1 MRQSFN
7 ESAVIARAIAEAE
20 AKVRSA
26 RLVMGTVDLLV
37 TIPGTASRRPGTSAL
52 YRLDAD
58 HRVEQVLPGV
68 TMSNG
73 LGWSPD
79 HRTFY
84 YVDSAAQRLDAF
96 DHDPDSGR
104 LGGRRPLVSIP
115 AEVGIP
121 DGLSVD
127 ADGCVWL
134 AVWGAGSIH
143 RYTPA
148 GVLDGASALL
158 SAPEVAPM
166 IAGIVIGSFAVG
178 GIVYSIGIGTL
189 LRLLGQKW
197 VMIAGGLLMSFG
209 IAGLAFTPTWQVQC
223 VLVGLMG
230 LGFYML
236 HASIQVFVTELAPA
250 TRSSAIAF
258 HTFSIFIGQS
268 IGTVA
273 FGYGLTWLGSPT
285 TLAVCAIAIAL
296 TGIVSTQLLMRPKPI

>member
-1 MRQSFN
+1 MPFRC
-7 ESAVIARAIAEAE
+7 EVDLILPARALVAEGPLWDPGDGTLLWVDIDRGEVHRLAPE
-20 AKVRSA
+20 TGADSLTVACEHPVGAAVWRRSGGLA
-26 RLVMGTVDLLV
+26 VALRGGVALVAADGDAAAAQVVPVAADRPDQQLNDGACDRQGRFWV
-37 TIPGTASRRPGTSAL
+37 GTACRQPGTSAL

-104 LGGRRPLVSIP
+104 LGGRRPLVSVP

-121 DGLSVD
+121 DGLAVD

-148 GVLDGASALL
+148 GVLDGILDVPASNVTSCA
-158 SAPEVAPM
+158 
-166 IAGIVIGSFAVG
+166 FG
-178 GIVYSIGIGTL
+178 G
-189 LRLLGQKW
+189 
-197 VMIAGGLLMSFG
+197 
-209 IAGLAFTPTWQVQC
+209 AGLADLFVTTASRGLSPAQLAEQQHAGGIFAATPGV
-223 VLVGLMG
+223 VGLEP
-230 LGFYML
+230 
-236 HASIQVFVTELAPA
+236 Q
-250 TRSSAIAF
+250 
-258 HTFSIFIGQS
+258 
-268 IGTVA
+268 
-273 FGYGLTWLGSPT
+273 GYAG
-285 TLAVCAIAIAL
+285 
-296 TGIVSTQLLMRPKPI
+296 